1 MVDPLMGTVTFTV
14 SVVLL
19 ALSVALLI
27 TFPFALPFIW
37 GLAVSSRAMAAVE
50 RSRVAALLGE
60 TIADPVP
67 PLTTRSAWGRFVE
80 RGRCGPRW
88 RELAYNL
95 LALPRGVFTYAITA
109 IAWW

>member
-67 PLTTRSAWGRFVE
+67 SLTTRSPWGRLVE
-80 RGRCGPRW
+80 RAP
-88 RELAYNL
+88 AFFP
-95 LALPRGVFTYAITA
+95 ALEAKRPMRYS
-109 IAWW
+109 